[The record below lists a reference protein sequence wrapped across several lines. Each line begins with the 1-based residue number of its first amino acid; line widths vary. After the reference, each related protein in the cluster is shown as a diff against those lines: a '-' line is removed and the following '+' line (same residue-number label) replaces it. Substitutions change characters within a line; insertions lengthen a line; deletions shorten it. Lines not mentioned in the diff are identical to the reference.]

1 MQYRRFGKLDFQVSA
16 LGFGCMRLPI
26 LGGDSRQVDEPLAIE
41 MIRYAIDH
49 GVNYVDSAY
58 GYHGGNSERVI
69 GKALQGGYRDKVK
82 IATKLPPWNVKE
94 RADFDRLFAEQ
105 LGRLQT
111 DHIDFYLLHNLCAPV
126 WPRLRDLGVREWLD
140 QIKAEGRV
148 GAVGF
153 SFHDTYE
160 VFTEIVD
167 AYDGWTVAQIQYNFL
182 NERVQA
188 GTKGL
193 KYAAKKGLA
202 VVIMEPLLGGSL
214 ANPPDPVR
222 TIWDRAPAES
232 SFGVPPSGG
241 LPSSPRRTAAGW
253 EGEALR
259 EGEAPAE
266 PSAAGSGSAGAS
278 PSHPTPEDGSAGAS
292 PSQDGSAGASPS
304 QDGSAG
310 ASPSLRTPAEWA
322 LQWLWNKPEVAV
334 VLSGMTAMEQVV
346 ENVASADHS
355 GIGSLWRDELKLF
368 AKVRKRYESLYPVPC
383 TRCGYCMPC
392 PSGVNIPGIM
402 QLFTDAV
409 AYGGNHIEL
418 NRNLYRLLPE
428 GARAGACTAC
438 HTCEENCPQ
447 QIKVS
452 EWMPRIR
459 EYFEK

>member
-222 TIWDRAPAES
+222 TIWDRAPAE
-232 SFGVPPSGG
+232 
-241 LPSSPRRTAAGW
+241 W
-253 EGEALR
+253 

-266 PSAAGSGSAGAS
+266 PPSPGQSGSAGAS
-278 PSHPTPEDGSAGAS
+278 PSRRAP
-292 PSQDGSAGASPS
+292 

-346 ENVASADHS
+346 ENVASADRS

-392 PSGVNIPGIM
+392 PSGVNIPGVM

-409 AYGGNHIEL
+409 AYGGNHVEL